1 MKISGMTE
9 ADSLQNSDV
18 LPIVRSSNN
27 FKATLTTLASYV
39 SNRIS
44 QLVGSSA
51 ITQLTANDATDGSR
65 VHVTHGNTPRYMTL
79 GGITRYIYD
88 RLIGVY
94 FDCGTFNTGG
104 DASGTVDFRH
114 VFPDSDS
121 IKPKVIC
128 TMHGTDNTKGMFTI
142 KTYNVTSERFSW
154 AIVKMNDVYGD
165 KNTPANGANTVSFSV
180 DYIAMYG
187 SWS

>member
-39 SNRIS
+39 SDRIS
-44 QLVGSSA
+44 QLVGAGTITSLPYDQATASSKF
-51 ITQLTANDATDGSR
+51 
-65 VHVTHGNTPRYMTL
+65 HVTDGNTPRHMTL
-79 GGITRYIYD
+79 GGITRYLYE

-94 FDCGTFNTGG
+94 FGCGVFNTEGKAEG
-104 DASGTVDFRH
+104 DVSFGKE
-114 VFPDSDS
+114 FPGV
-121 IKPKVIC
+121 PRVAC
-128 TMHGTDNTKGMFTI
+128 NMHGSNTTNGVFTI
-142 KTYNVTSERFSW
+142 KLSNVTSQGFSW
-154 AIVKMNDVYGD
+154 VIVKMNDVYGD